1 MIIMIIIIGTES
13 EKLINKA
20 TNIYIFL
27 QFGELTHMKS
37 HAYFFFFLQEH
48 IHTQTRGAFHLTWH
62 SSQ

>member
-27 QFGELTHMKS
+27 QFGELT
-37 HAYFFFFLQEH
+37 L
-48 IHTQTRGAFHLTWH
+48 I
-62 SSQ
+62 